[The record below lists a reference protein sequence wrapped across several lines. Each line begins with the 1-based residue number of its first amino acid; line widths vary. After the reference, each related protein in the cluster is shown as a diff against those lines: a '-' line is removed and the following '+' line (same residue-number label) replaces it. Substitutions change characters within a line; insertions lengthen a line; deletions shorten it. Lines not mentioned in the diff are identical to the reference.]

1 MKWDEVLFIT
11 LSPENFVKGI
21 SVWSNLKNQLT
32 LKKYEYEACHLG
44 LLLDEFKKEEK
55 KVDYSFIPSVMEIKY
70 YVKISQ
76 EHVAVYE
83 YIKNSLK
90 KEVNRIMF

>member
-1 MKWDEVLFIT
+1 
-11 LSPENFVKGI
+11 
-21 SVWSNLKNQLT
+21 
-32 LKKYEYEACHLG
+32 
-44 LLLDEFKKEEK
+44 LLDEFKKEEK